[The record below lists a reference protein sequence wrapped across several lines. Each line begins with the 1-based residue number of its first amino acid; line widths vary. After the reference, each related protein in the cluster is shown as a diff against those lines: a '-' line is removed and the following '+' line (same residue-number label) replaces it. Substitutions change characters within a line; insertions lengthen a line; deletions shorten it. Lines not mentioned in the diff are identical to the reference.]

1 MRYQLKSQFYLPY
14 HWIWTAYSLLNS
26 SLKTYAM
33 LGLIMF
39 ILQSTVHHTWT
50 IRAQKL
56 WVSPQE
62 DHCLWRD
69 SQLPMPSINQ
79 IIPFRTFPVQ
89 NYGLKVLINTK
100 NHEGDERKFEIC
112 IDHRFSFWMLLFTL
126 PMKTRA
132 NRVSY
137 LFN

>member
-14 HWIWTAYSLLNS
+14 HWVWTAYSLLNS

-33 LGLIMF
+33 LRLIMF
-39 ILQSTVHHTWT
+39 ILQSTVPHTW
-50 IRAQKL
+50 RQEHRKQ
-56 WVSPQE
+56 WVSPQAVSACGPTAAHALHKP
-62 DHCLWRD
+62 DNSL
-69 SQLPMPSINQ
+69 QNFPS
-79 IIPFRTFPVQ
+79 PK
-89 NYGLKVLINTK
+89 YGLTVLINTK
-100 NHEGDERKFEIC
+100 SHEADKRKFEIC